1 MTKAVEKQVIEL
13 ERKYWQALKD
23 NDVAMVERLTDD
35 PCIVTGPQG
44 IGQLTRKSMIQMM
57 ENANYTLDSFEL
69 DKDMKVRL
77 LDDDVAIIAYQV
89 HEELTVDGKPVTLD
103 AAESSTWVRRGGNW
117 VCALHTEALKGD
129 PFGRDRNGK
138 QASRSS

>member
-77 LDDDVAIIAYQV
+77 LNDNVAIIAYQV